1 MYARALDLA
10 ALLRRRSLLLLGP
23 RQTGKSTLLAS
34 QLPAAVRVD
43 LLRADQYR
51 QFSARPELLREVAR
65 EALRQPQPMLVVD
78 EVQKIPALLDE
89 AHALIA
95 AHPELRLVLTGSS
108 ARKLRRAGTNL
119 LGGRAARAT
128 LHPIVH
134 PERGSD
140 PAHPCDL
147 ARAMALGGLPA
158 VLQSPEPFAD
168 LLDYVGVY
176 LQEEIR
182 AEGIARHLDAF
193 ARFLEVAALAN
204 GEQVVFARIGNDAQ
218 VPPRTVADHYQVLQD
233 TLIGFEVAPFRAT
246 PTRKAVATPR
256 FYFFDVGVV
265 HALTGR
271 SVLPAAGTEVGR
283 ALEHALAVELRAC
296 IDYRNLAA
304 SLQYWRSLSQLEV
317 DFVVVRGGKPLLAL
331 EVKATAHVEARDLRG
346 LRAFAQD
353 WPDVPRVVACREPL
367 ARRTED
373 GIAILPVSAFLD
385 QLWAGEWLGWPGIV
399 GALGQ
404 A

>member
-158 VLQSPEPFAD
+158 VLLRRAGRGRRQRRRRQELSP
-168 LLDYVGVY
+168 
-176 LQEEIR
+176 
-182 AEGIARHLDAF
+182 
-193 ARFLEVAALAN
+193 
-204 GEQVVFARIGNDAQ
+204 
-218 VPPRTVADHYQVLQD
+218 
-233 TLIGFEVAPFRAT
+233 
-246 PTRKAVATPR
+246 
-256 FYFFDVGVV
+256 
-265 HALTGR
+265 
-271 SVLPAAGTEVGR
+271 
-283 ALEHALAVELRAC
+283 
-296 IDYRNLAA
+296 LAA
-304 SLQYWRSLSQLEV
+304 
-317 DFVVVRGGKPLLAL
+317 P
-331 EVKATAHVEARDLRG
+331 ATALSRRQRTPPGHSGGSRQRS
-346 LRAFAQD
+346 
-353 WPDVPRVVACREPL
+353 PD
-367 ARRTED
+367 
-373 GIAILPVSAFLD
+373 S
-385 QLWAGEWLGWPGIV
+385 WATRSR
-399 GALGQ
+399 
-404 A
+404 